1 MDAQVQ
7 QLAQQLQQQ
16 VQQWQQLQQQLAS
29 LQGEQQSL
37 QQRQQQQANTL
48 EQLQLQWQQAL
59 VASAFAS
66 DLAFI
71 TAILSDEQLT
81 QLQQQRQQLL
91 DAKTSASALLQ
102 QTVQQQAVLAKRKTA
117 LQQAAAELAV
127 AEVSTTAVAIAEFPE
142 KAVLQQQRAE
152 LQQQQQQ
159 LSEQLGQIRQQLKQQ
174 QQLASTQAGLYQQLQ
189 DQQALYQDWQK
200 LNTLIGSANGDKY
213 RRFAQGLT
221 LQQLIVLAN
230 RQLDKLHSRY
240 QLARKA
246 DSELELWVLDSWQA
260 DAVRDTKTLSGGES
274 FLVSLALALALSD
287 LVSHKTRI
295 ESLFLDEGFGTL
307 DPDTLETALAALDSL
322 QSSGKMIGI
331 ISHVEALKERIP
343 VQIKVQ
349 KQAGSG
355 WSQLVLP
362 AP

>member
-1 MDAQVQ
+1 VAI
-7 QLAQQLQQQ
+7 LAE
-16 VQQWQQLQQQLAS
+16 QLAS
-29 LQGEQQSL
+29 QQNAWQQQQRQLATLQGEQQSL
-37 QQRQQQQANTL
+37 QQRQQQQSTELAG
-48 EQLQLQWQQAL
+48 LQQQWQQAL
-59 VASAFAS
+59 AASPFAS
-66 DLAFI
+66 DVAFI
-71 TAILSDEQLT
+71 TAILTEQQLQ
-81 QLQQQRQQLL
+81 QLQQQKQQLQDAQTAAQALLQQAEQQLL
-91 DAKTSASALLQ
+91 DLAS
-102 QTVQQQAVLAKRKTA
+102 RKTA
-117 LQQAAAELAV
+117 LAA
-127 AEVSTTAVAIAEFPE
+127 TTEPLPE
-142 KAVLQQQRAE
+142 KAVLEQQRDD
-152 LQQQQQQ
+152 LQQQLQQ
-159 LSEQLGQIRQQLKQQ
+159 LAEQLGQTRQQLKQQ
-174 QQLASTQAGLYQQLQ
+174 QELATTQAGLYQQLQ
-189 DQQALYQDWQK
+189 DQKALYEDWQK

-295 ESLFLDEGFGTL
+295 DSLFLDEGFGTL

-362 AP
+362 QL

>member
-1 MDAQVQ
+1 
-7 QLAQQLQQQ
+7 
-16 VQQWQQLQQQLAS
+16 
-29 LQGEQQSL
+29 
-37 QQRQQQQANTL
+37 
-48 EQLQLQWQQAL
+48 
-59 VASAFAS
+59 
-66 DLAFI
+66 
-71 TAILSDEQLT
+71 
-81 QLQQQRQQLL
+81 
-91 DAKTSASALLQ
+91 
-102 QTVQQQAVLAKRKTA
+102 
-117 LQQAAAELAV
+117 
-127 AEVSTTAVAIAEFPE
+127 
-142 KAVLQQQRAE
+142 
-152 LQQQQQQ
+152 
-159 LSEQLGQIRQQLKQQ
+159 QIRQQLKQQ
-174 QQLASTQAGLYQQLQ
+174 ELLASTQAGLYQQLQ

-362 AP
+362 TA